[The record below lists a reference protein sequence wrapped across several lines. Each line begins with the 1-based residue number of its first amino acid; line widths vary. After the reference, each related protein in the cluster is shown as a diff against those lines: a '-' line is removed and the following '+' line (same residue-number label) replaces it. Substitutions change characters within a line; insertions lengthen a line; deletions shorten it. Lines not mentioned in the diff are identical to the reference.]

1 MPAPR
6 DLMRAMLTF
15 GGVLRSSGLP
25 VTTPEVMD
33 AVRAL
38 EAVDLMDREQVYL
51 ALRAVLVSRREEM
64 PAFDRCFDAF
74 WKFHADEGQGLDGLI
89 ASPQAMPPDEQHG
102 ESSSPAAQEKAQIAL
117 DDWEDEGAGAEHE
130 PAPQAHAERR
140 NRGSAPQHARQSDE
154 GRDHRASP
162 PVAAAPK
169 SAPGAALRRLGLHGS
184 V

>member
-89 ASPQAMPPDEQHG
+89 ASAPGTKPEDQELPG
-102 ESSSPAAQEKAQIAL
+102 SVGAAQEQ
-117 DDWEDEGAGAEHE
+117 
-130 PAPQAHAERR
+130 QAK
-140 NRGSAPQHARQSDE
+140 
-154 GRDHRASP
+154 
-162 PVAAAPK
+162 V
-169 SAPGAALRRLGLHGS
+169 
-184 V
+184 